1 MAAGGLR
8 RQPRLQTG
16 VTDRDQHA
24 PLDFVGVFVVRFTWA
39 VAFAL
44 VCRLVRHLELG
55 RLRHVGFRF
64 KLSAFLNLR
73 LQIVLMLVHTECD
86 AAIVPCRSPISGIP
100 VSAVD
105 FDAKGRNN
113 PSSMLR
119 RVLITLVLAA
129 IGGAASFGAD
139 GPIRYRF
146 TFPEPQHRW
155 MQVEA
160 TFDELGSAPLELRM
174 SRSSPG
180 RYAPH
185 DFAKNVY
192 DVHAFNGE
200 GREIVTT
207 RPDPYGW
214 IVADHGGVVTVKYK
228 IFGDY
233 IDGTYLAV
241 DATHAHINMPAAI
254 MWARG
259 LDDRAIT
266 LSFDP
271 PDRNALAGRHPAPR
285 RRDPVRVHRA
295 QPPVPD
301 GQPRRVRSDRDPPV
315 RGRRADVPASPCTI
329 PVPTPSSTGSSGT
342 SRRLFARKARFTA
355 SIRHTSPDT
364 TRFSRITCPT
374 PPTMRWSTAT
384 AR

>member
-1 MAAGGLR
+1 M
-8 RQPRLQTG
+8 
-16 VTDRDQHA
+16 
-24 PLDFVGVFVVRFTWA
+24 
-39 VAFAL
+39 
-44 VCRLVRHLELG
+44 
-55 RLRHVGFRF
+55 
-64 KLSAFLNLR
+64 
-73 LQIVLMLVHTECD
+73 
-86 AAIVPCRSPISGIP
+86 
-100 VSAVD
+100 D

-160 TFDELGSAPLELRM
+160 TFDELGSAALELRM

-180 RYAPH
+180 RYALH

-200 GREIVTT
+200 GREIATT

-214 IVADHGGVVTVKYK
+214 TVADHGGVVTVKYK

-241 DATHAHINMPAAI
+241 DATHAHINMPAVI

-266 LSFDP
+266 AVVRP
-271 PDRNALAGRHPAPR
+271 ARRKALAGRHAASRLARPPSNSPR
-285 RRDPVRVHRA
+285 R
-295 QPPVPD
+295 
-301 GQPRRVRSDRDPPV
+301 
-315 RGRRADVPASPCTI
+315 TF
-329 PVPTPSSTGSSGT
+329 ST
-342 SRRLFARKARFTA
+342 
-355 SIRHTSPDT
+355 
-364 TRFSRITCPT
+364 
-374 PPTMRWSTAT
+374 
-384 AR
+384 